1 MEEETRDLLNRL
13 FAIATD
19 ILERTH
25 EVSASGQSTDIDAKT
40 AALYA
45 RQLIQAGRDISSIAE
60 TVRLLVKAQ
69 GGAPPERPPG

>member
-25 EVSASGQSTDIDAKT
+25 EVAASGQSADIAAKT

-45 RQLIQAGRDISSIAE
+45 RQLMQAGRDISSIAE

-69 GGAPPERPPG
+69 EGASLEGD